1 MMTYFPPTPA
11 PPRDPAIL
19 RRRASSALLGATLL
33 WVLVGVM
40 ILGALGRATSGPIT
54 PAPSSGAEALG
65 RLVGMIGFPI
75 AAAIGAI
82 ALHRRRRRLLRQA
95 RAVEAGHGVVSV
107 ANHGHFV
114 HGYPPH
120 YPPPGSARPYSPP
133 PKYSGPHQRRSDGH

>member
-33 WVLVGVM
+33 WALVGVM
-40 ILGALGRATSGPIT
+40 ILGAIGRAASGPIT

-65 RLVGMIGFPI
+65 RLVGVIGLPI

-95 RAVEAGHGVVSV
+95 CAAEAGHVVAGV

-120 YPPPGSARPYSPP
+120 YAPPNFPPPNFPAPN
-133 PKYSGPHQRRSDGH
+133 YSGPHQRRPDGH